1 MVSFPSL
8 MAQEKKL
15 SKEEDD
21 ARIDKY
27 EKQLQDYLVNYIVEG
42 YDDRAAKLWNRDYSS
57 GYALE
62 RSVEPNRRRWEQV
75 IKPPVLEKTGSLKKS
90 PYEVNGVH
98 AEWITLPLGDITAE
112 GILAFPKEAS
122 KEDPVR
128 SEEHTSELQSR
139 ENLVCRLLLEKKK
152 HHRKRTGLPRIR
164 SRPLHRTAA
173 PRTARHARADQCSHP
188 VQLSLRAGRPPLPPH
203 ARPPARRP

>member
-1 MVSFPSL
+1 KRAYEAIPVFPSR
-8 MAQEKKL
+8 MFRHSA
-15 SKEEDD
+15 
-21 ARIDKY
+21 IY
-27 EKQLQDYLVNYIVEG
+27 V
-42 YDDRAAKLWNRDYSS
+42 NRDA
-57 GYALE
+57 GIE
-62 RSVEPNRRRWEQV
+62 RPEDLRGRRV
-75 IKPPVLEKTGSLKKS
+75 
-90 PYEVNGVH
+90 GVP
-98 AEWITLPLGDITAE
+98 EYQMTAVVW
-112 GILAFPKEAS
+112 
-122 KEDPVR
+122 VR

-152 HHRKRTGLPRIR
+152 HHKRSTGLPRIR